1 VSPLSP
7 ALLRLN
13 LDWLTILVG
22 VLAAAAPEEGCALL
36 LGQRMLVTPGR
47 ELLQVNEVWPCQNRW
62 EPKRERCQRFLLDPR
77 EQLLA
82 QRWARQRGVQVL
94 GSAHSHPASPA
105 QPSATDVEL
114 AVGPTLMVIRSGLV
128 GAGAAGQPGGPL
140 AGLGAWWLP
149 GDGAAPLALEI
160 QIAS

>member
-1 VSPLSP
+1 MSPVLP

-13 LDWLTILVG
+13 LDWLTILEG
-22 VLAAAAPEEGCALL
+22 VLAGAAPEEGCALL
-36 LGQRMLVTPGR
+36 LGQRMPVTSGDD
-47 ELLQVNEVWPCQNRW
+47 LLQVSEVRPCQNRW

-105 QPSATDVEL
+105 EPSATDLAL
-114 AVGPTLMVIRSGLV
+114 AVAPTLMVIGSGLP
-128 GAGAAGQPGGPL
+128 GAGAAAEPAGPL

-149 GDGAAPLALEI
+149 GDGAAPLALAIE
-160 QIAS
+160 IAS

>member
-1 VSPLSP
+1 MSPVSP

-13 LDWLTILVG
+13 LDWLTILAG

-36 LGQRMLVTPGR
+36 LGQQLPGAPGGDV
-47 ELLQVNEVWPCQNRW
+47 LQVSEVWPCQNRW

-105 QPSATDVEL
+105 EPSATDLAL
-114 AVGPTLMVIRSGLV
+114 AVGPTLMVIRSGLP
-128 GAGAAGQPGGPL
+128 GAGAAAEPAGPL

-149 GDGAAPLALEI
+149 GDGAAPLALAIE
-160 QIAS
+160 IAS

>member
-1 VSPLSP
+1 MLY
-7 ALLRLN
+7 ALRL
-13 LDWLTILVG
+13 
-22 VLAAAAPEEGCALL
+22 EYLL
-36 LGQRMLVTPGR
+36 ELGL
-47 ELLQVNEVWPCQNRW
+47 VWPCLNRW
-62 EPKRERCQRFLLDPR
+62 EPQGERRQRFLIDPR

-82 QRWARQRGVQVL
+82 QRWARQRGVHVL

-105 QPSATDVEL
+105 QPSATDLAL

-128 GAGAAGQPGGPL
+128 GAGAGGQPGGPL

-160 QIAS
+160 EIAP

>member
-1 VSPLSP
+1 MSPVSP

-13 LDWLTILVG
+13 LDWLTILGG

-36 LGQRMLVTPGR
+36 LGQQMPDASGVGLL
-47 ELLQVNEVWPCQNRW
+47 ELGLVWPCLNRW
-62 EPKRERCQRFLLDPR
+62 EPQGERRQRFLIDPR

-82 QRWARQRGVQVL
+82 QRWARQRGAQVL

-105 QPSATDVEL
+105 VPSATDLAL
-114 AVGPTLMVIRSGLV
+114 AVAPTLMVIRSGLP
-128 GAGAAGQPGGPL
+128 GAGAAGEHAGPQ

-149 GDGAAPLALEI
+149 GDGAAPLALAIE
-160 QIAS
+160 IAS

>member
-1 VSPLSP
+1 VSRVSP

-13 LDWLTILVG
+13 LDWLTILAG

-36 LGQRMLVTPGR
+36 LGQRLPVASGGSLL
-47 ELLQVNEVWPCQNRW
+47 ELGLVWPCLNIW
-62 EPKRERCQRFLLDPR
+62 EPQGERGQRFLLDPR

-105 QPSATDVEL
+105 EPSATDLAL
-114 AVGPTLMVIRSGLV
+114 AVAPTLMVIGSGLP
-128 GAGAAGQPGGPL
+128 GAGAAAEPAGPL

-160 QIAS
+160 EIAS

>member
-1 VSPLSP
+1 MSPVSP

-22 VLAAAAPEEGCALL
+22 VLAGAAPEEGCALL
-36 LGQRMLVTPGR
+36 LGQRIPGTSGGD
-47 ELLQVNEVWPCQNRW
+47 LLQVSEVWPCQNSW
-62 EPKRERCQRFLLDPR
+62 EPKGERGQRFLLDPR

-82 QRWARQRGVQVL
+82 QRWARQRGVHVL

-105 QPSATDVEL
+105 QPSATDLAL

-128 GAGAAGQPGGPL
+128 GAGAAGEPASPL
-140 AGLGAWWLP
+140 VGLGAWWLP
-149 GDGAAPLALEI
+149 GDGAAPLALAIE
-160 QIAS
+160 IAS

>member
-1 VSPLSP
+1 MSPVSP
-7 ALLRLN
+7 ALLSLN

-22 VLAAAAPEEGCALL
+22 VLAGAAPEEGCALL
-36 LGQRMLVTPGR
+36 LGQRIPGTSGGD
-47 ELLQVNEVWPCQNRW
+47 LLQVSEVWPCQNSW
-62 EPKRERCQRFLLDPR
+62 EPKGERGQRFLLDPR

-82 QRWARQRGVQVL
+82 QRWARQRGVHVL

-105 QPSATDVEL
+105 QPSATDLAL
-114 AVGPTLMVIRSGLV
+114 AVAPTLMVIRSGLV
-128 GAGAAGQPGGPL
+128 GAGAGGQPGGPL

-160 QIAS
+160 AIAP

>member
-1 VSPLSP
+1 MSPVSP

-13 LDWLTILVG
+13 LDWLTILEG

-36 LGQRMLVTPGR
+36 LGQQLPVASGGGLL
-47 ELLQVNEVWPCQNRW
+47 ELGLVWPCLNRW
-62 EPKRERCQRFLLDPR
+62 EPQGERCQRFLIDPR

-105 QPSATDVEL
+105 EPSATDLAL
-114 AVGPTLMVIRSGLV
+114 AVAPTLMVIRSGLP
-128 GAGAAGQPGGPL
+128 GAGAAGEPAGPL

-149 GDGAAPLALEI
+149 GEGAAPLALEI
-160 QIAS
+160 EIAS

>member
-1 VSPLSP
+1 MSPLSP

-22 VLAAAAPEEGCALL
+22 VLTAAAPEEGCALL
-36 LGQRMLVTPGR
+36 LGQRLSVAPGGGR
-47 ELLQVNEVWPCQNRW
+47 LELGMVWPCLNRW
-62 EPKRERCQRFLLDPR
+62 EPQGERCQRFLIDPR

-82 QRWARQRGVQVL
+82 QRWARQQGMTVL

-105 QPSATDVEL
+105 EPSATDLAL
-114 AVGPTLMVIRSGLV
+114 AVAPTLLLIRSGLV
-128 GAGAAGQPGGPL
+128 AAAEDSAGTL

-149 GDGAAPLALEI
+149 GDAAVPLALEI
-160 QIAS
+160 QIET

>member
-1 VSPLSP
+1 VSRVSP

-13 LDWLTILVG
+13 LDWLTILAG

-36 LGQRMLVTPGR
+36 LGQQLPGASGGDV
-47 ELLQVNEVWPCQNRW
+47 LQVSEVWPCQNRW

-94 GSAHSHPASPA
+94 GSAHSHPTTAPLPSASDRAFTA
-105 QPSATDVEL
+105 QPALMLIRGIRQSGGRPE
-114 AVGPTLMVIRSGLV
+114 TLC
-128 GAGAAGQPGGPL
+128 
-140 AGLGAWWLP
+140 WWLD
-149 GDGAAPLALEI
+149 DGEERPELLPCRQPARD
-160 QIAS
+160 